1 MNETMKRFI
10 INTLKTLVLPLLV
23 IAIFA
28 VITNGRTL
36 NTRMLMVTLRQ
47 SIIPIIISMALI
59 GNMTL
64 GMWDFSA
71 GGVVIAASI
80 IGANLMKLTN
90 TGIPGLVIFCM
101 LSAVLLTTLTG
112 FLNNK
117 LRVPTIVLTIGLVFV
132 YEALPRIIFHGGATI
147 RAKYTK
153 LALEPYVF
161 IILAIMFIVFYL
173 LFNKSTY
180 GHNLRALGGSQEI
193 AKAAGINGPK
203 ILQKGFIYSGI
214 FLGVASVLYMSNN
227 GQINNVAPLTSV
239 AIIFD
244 AMMGVFLASF
254 LSRFC
259 NMAVGLVV
267 GTFTMVT
274 LTNGFVAMGLPATIR
289 DITTGIFL
297 LALLAISANQGRIK
311 KWRMDLA
318 RAKAANAKY
327 AEQTNSA
334 TV

>member
-1 MNETMKRFI
+1 MNETVKRYLLS
-10 INTLKTLVLPLLV
+10 TLKTLILPILV
-23 IAIFA
+23 IVIFA
-28 VITNGRTL
+28 VLTHGRTF
-36 NTRMLMVTLRQ
+36 NSRMMIVTMRQ

-80 IGANLMKLTN
+80 IGANLMKMTN

-101 LSAVLLTTLTG
+101 LVAVVLTTLTG
-112 FLNNK
+112 YLNNK

-132 YEALPRIIFHGGATI
+132 YEALPRVIFHGGATI

-153 LALEPYVF
+153 LAMEPYVF
-161 IILAIMFIVFYL
+161 VILAIMFIVFYL

-193 AKAAGINGPK
+193 AKAAGLNGPK

-214 FLGVASVLYMSNN
+214 FLGVAAVLYMSNN

-239 AIIFD
+239 ALIFD

-254 LSRFC
+254 LARYC

-289 DITTGIFL
+289 DITTGLFL
-297 LALLAISANQGRIK
+297 IILLAISANQGRIK
-311 KWRMDLA
+311 KWRMDRA
-318 RAKAANAKY
+318 RARVANAKY
-327 AEQTNSA
+327 AEKSKSA
-334 TV
+334 VV